1 MKKVMG
7 VYAESVVKDQKDII
21 KQEVSTIIH
30 FVG

>member
-21 KQEVSTIIH
+21 KQEVH
-30 FVG
+30 HYDP